1 MNSSHLSNLPSVRL
15 ASGIEMQHRWSSN
28 ESPSE
33 QPKNNQSPQVIKMT
47 PNRGSE
53 GTTITVVVQS
63 LPSNPVKLAF
73 NSLVVNTKQ
82 LQSQNITS
90 LVATVPPFQH
100 TQSTSAQVPISI
112 CMINGDAV
120 TATWTIADFVYDF
133 VKPKQET
140 KQEKKEDLKEENTLY
155 SDKRSA
161 FLATYQNKTDDYLG
175 NSNYDTFYNENP
187 SYNSSYNNNNSYYHD
202 NKYAYRS
209 NSQDRTEDN
218 TTISYP
224 SSEPS
229 NPVNLFNPTSSNY
242 TNMMTGLEPQAYSPP
257 QPPTYHSNT
266 LGNTVSPYQPTM
278 RHQHAYGY
286 NKSSSH
292 FPTTSVANYQP
303 YPGLISRAN
312 LKIMGDLESMAKSW
326 NPTEWEHRRRLVQ
339 FWREQNGNE
348 IRCTFDAVAQGER
361 VTHSQQIVVSCI
373 YWAERNDC
381 FITSV
386 DCIHLLESLMDLRF
400 SVEEK
405 NRVRRNLEGFRP
417 LTVSKCKADSADF
430 FKLIMSFPN
439 PKPRNI
445 EKDVKVF
452 PWKTLPYALKKII
465 TKYTA
470 SSYHH
475 QNNSNQI
482 PISHSM
488 QPRSANHSSG
498 SDPFSSSAGRS
509 SSPTGQKTGMNP
521 YYSPIYRPSY
531 QYHSHTM
538 PASHPTPTP
547 AMTESSHS
555 NLPLTT
561 IYPDSTTSTSS
572 SSSSS
577 IQAFTSPYPP
587 ATPQPNSFSR
597 LSHSPSTPH
606 ISYSYQAIVPP
617 PSESMMTQATP

>member
-1 MNSSHLSNLPSVRL
+1 MNSSHLLNLPSVRL

-33 QPKNNQSPQVIKMT
+33 QQKNNQSPQVIKMT

-53 GTTITVVVQS
+53 GTIITVVVQS

-133 VKPKQET
+133 VKPKQEI
-140 KQEKKEDLKEENTLY
+140 KQEKEKDLKEEDSLC
-155 SDKRSA
+155 SDKRNPFPS
-161 FLATYQNKTDDYLG
+161 TYQNKTDDYLG
-175 NSNYDTFYNENP
+175 NSNYDTFYNENQP
-187 SYNSSYNNNNSYYHD
+187 YNSSYNNNNNYYND

-218 TTISYP
+218 AISYP
-224 SSEPS
+224 SESP
-229 NPVNLFNPTSSNY
+229 NAVNLFNPTSSNY
-242 TNMMTGLEPQAYSPP
+242 TNMITGLEPQGYS

-266 LGNTVSPYQPTM
+266 LGNTVSSYPTTTTM

-292 FPTTSVANYQP
+292 FPATSVANYQP
-303 YPGLISRAN
+303 YPGLISRTN
-312 LKIMGDLESMAKSW
+312 LKIMGDLESMAKNW
-326 NPTEWEHRRRLVQ
+326 NPIEWEHRRRLVQ

-361 VTHSQQIVVSCI
+361 VSHSHQIVVSCI

-470 SSYHH
+470 SSYH
-475 QNNSNQI
+475 NSNQI

-498 SDPFSSSAGRS
+498 STGRS
-509 SSPTGQKTGMNP
+509 SSPPGQKTGMNP
-521 YYSPIYRPSY
+521 YYSQPIYRPSY
-531 QYHSHTM
+531 QYHSQTM

-555 NLPLTT
+555 NLPLTS
-561 IYPDSTTSTSS
+561 IYPDSTTSTST

-577 IQAFTSPYPP
+577 ITAFTSPYPP
-587 ATPQPNSFSR
+587 PTPQPNSFSR
-597 LSHSPSTPH
+597 LSHSPSPH

-617 PSESMMTQATP
+617 TSETVMTQATP